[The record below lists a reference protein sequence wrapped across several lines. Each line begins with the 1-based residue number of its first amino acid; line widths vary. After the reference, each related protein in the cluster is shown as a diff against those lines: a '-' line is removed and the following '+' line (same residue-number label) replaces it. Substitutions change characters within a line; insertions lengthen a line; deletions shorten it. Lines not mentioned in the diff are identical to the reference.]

1 MTGNDDAV
9 RLLAEIRDNQK
20 LQIERQL
27 EALALQREQ
36 FAIFQRQVERNEK
49 LQDRAEQ
56 LQGSGAALVAG
67 ARKVMLVIVPF
78 ALLLLAYLTWLV
90 FR

>member
-1 MTGNDDAV
+1 MNDDDAV

-27 EALALQREQ
+27 EAMAMQREQ
-36 FAIFQRQVERNEK
+36 FELFKRQVERNER

-56 LQGSGAALVAG
+56 LQGTGAALVAG
-67 ARKVMLVIVPF
+67 ARKVMLLVVPV
-78 ALLLLAYLTWLV
+78 ALLLLAYLTWLMFV
-90 FR
+90 